1 MANEGREYKYQADIT
16 VGGQMFHVRCD
27 TWEEFEEACANIGI
41 SSTVVTAKATVAV
54 ETPKAPYSAAPYP
67 TPEADQPC
75 KTCGAPTL
83 PEKRIVGKDGRAWWV
98 RDCSTGDK
106 THKGPIRPAS

>member
-1 MANEGREYKYQADIT
+1 MEGREYRYQKDISM
-16 VGGQMFHVRCD
+16 GGVMYHVRCD
-27 TWEEFEEACANIGI
+27 DWREFIEAVNNIAVLVKEEIPVAV
-41 SSTVVTAKATVAV
+41 STPSTVPPSPV
-54 ETPKAPYSAAPYP
+54 YP
-67 TPEADQPC
+67 TINVNAGIC

-98 RDCSTGDK
+98 QDCSTGDK